1 MNFVLVDKRETD
13 VFLSEL
19 FKILHSNMSMIAPTN
34 NSYDTDFK
42 TWSSNIIPAMQKQ
55 NRQIVLMYV
64 NDTLVGY
71 FQYYINTDTNSLAME
86 EIQIDKAFQGTGL
99 FSEFY
104 RWLVK
109 QIPDNIENVEAY
121 ANKRN
126 FKSQDILVYLGL
138 DKLGENKNGNSF
150 YYKGRYADLLNKYS

>member
-1 MNFVLVDKRETD
+1 MKFVLVDKRETD